1 MSDWALGKK
10 MNSQIAD
17 VPLNHLIWL
26 NDYKTYGE
34 DSYVFQNKDILH
46 ELYASPIAANDRGI
60 FSEALSW
67 IIEQNEQVGSWLS
80 KRYSIKADL
89 KSLET
94 IEDVSSNLDAVT
106 SIVAET
112 EVLDAIFQ
120 SCSADVFLH
129 GIYKNG
135 FQKTNNDIITGLRAA
150 NTSGLETKLSASSL
164 FDSVT
169 TTFIS
174 SSTSMTFM
182 EDCTDSISYV
192 SSVHNQSTSSN
203 QGVICYNYDANY
215 TYKETRCAASGSA
228 NANVFVWDGLK
239 VGTTWYPV
247 RFYYSIHTPK

>member
-112 EVLDAIFQ
+112 EVLERN
-120 SCSADVFLH
+120 L
-129 GIYKNG
+129 
-135 FQKTNNDIITGLRAA
+135 
-150 NTSGLETKLSASSL
+150 
-164 FDSVT
+164 
-169 TTFIS
+169 
-174 SSTSMTFM
+174 
-182 EDCTDSISYV
+182 
-192 SSVHNQSTSSN
+192 
-203 QGVICYNYDANY
+203 
-215 TYKETRCAASGSA
+215 
-228 NANVFVWDGLK
+228 
-239 VGTTWYPV
+239 
-247 RFYYSIHTPK
+247 